1 MASYGGNPGSKREPN
16 GNQAGGLSGDQLAL
30 EYLRSQCGS
39 LFRRGFHLTA
49 HRQQLYV
56 RTAGTKVPLRLDL
69 TASWQ
74 QVQQRCGQLQELL
87 QRGPYDPHSWDGV
100 LGQPETRR
108 RGPRMPS
115 RAEVIETWRRRKV
128 AEGCSAKT
136 FRYAY
141 ETFLLRLD
149 EQQPLRDRSVLA
161 VIESVPADSPWR
173 SRVVRMLRQVSLAF
187 GVPWNGHLLDPLQ
200 GSWRVLPKRGT
211 PFFTDPE
218 IEQLV
223 LALRAAGKLEWWRL
237 TATLAIYGLR
247 PWEAWI
253 ARPDARPDCLFVP
266 RGKKNSTGT
275 APPRVVPPFHR
286 EWLELFDFQAALHQ
300 PLPKIHASTSIGGM
314 VTAYLRRRGFLQDPG
329 PDRAPH
335 SAYGFR
341 HAYARRLH
349 SPRYRVTDT
358 HGALFMGHTVSVHNT
373 AYRRWILG
381 TEDALEAYGFT
392 SPAAE

>member
-1 MASYGGNPGSKREPN
+1 
-16 GNQAGGLSGDQLAL
+16 LSGRPGDQLAL

-39 LFRRGFHLTA
+39 LFRRGFQLTA

-56 RTAGTKVPLRLDL
+56 RTTGTKVPLRLDL

-87 QRGPYDPHSWDGV
+87 QQGGYDPCAWDGV
-100 LGQPETRR
+100 LGQPGTRR
-108 RGPRMPS
+108 NQGKMPS
-115 RAEVIETWRRRKV
+115 RAEVIETWRRRKL
-128 AEGCSAKT
+128 AEGCAERT
-136 FRYAY
+136 FRYSY
-141 ETFLLRLD
+141 ESILLRLD
-149 EQQPLRDRSVLA
+149 ERQPLRDHSVLA
-161 VIESVPADSPWR
+161 VIESVPATSPRR
-173 SRVVRMLRQVSLAF
+173 SRVVRMLRQISLAF

-211 PFFTDPE
+211 PFFTDAE

-223 LALRAAGKLEWWRL
+223 LALREAGKLEWWRL

-253 ARPDARPDCLFVP
+253 ARPDARPDCLLVP

-275 APPRVVPPFHR
+275 SPPRVVPPFHR
-286 EWLELFDFQAALHQ
+286 EWLELFDFQEALRQ
-300 PLPKIHASTSIGGM
+300 PLPKPHVSSSVGGM
-314 VTAYLRRRGFLQDPG
+314 VTKYLRYNGFLLDPG
-329 PDRAPH
+329 PDRARH
-335 SAYGFR
+335 SSYGFR
-341 HAYARRLH
+341 HAYARRMH

-392 SPAAE
+392 IPGGE